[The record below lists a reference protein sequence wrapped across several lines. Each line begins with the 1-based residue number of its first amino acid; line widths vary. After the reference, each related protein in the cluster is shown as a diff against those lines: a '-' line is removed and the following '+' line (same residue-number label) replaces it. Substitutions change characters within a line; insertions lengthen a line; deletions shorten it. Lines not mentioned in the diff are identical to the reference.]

1 MSGPRT
7 IFDKPNRY
15 IGQPEVRRDA
25 KRLLHGRGQYVDD
38 LALPRMLHAAFV
50 RSPYAH
56 AKILSIDV
64 DEARVLP
71 GVVAIYSGADL
82 AESVEPY
89 VGVLSHMVGLRS
101 APQHPLAVDTA
112 RWQGEPV
119 VMVVAQ
125 SRAEAED
132 AAELIEVDFD
142 PLPPVVDVERALDQ
156 DTPVIHDQFDSN
168 LAWERTVV

>member
-82 AESVEPY
+82 AESVEPTWESSAIWLDCDLR
-89 VGVLSHMVGLRS
+89 LST
-101 APQHPLAVDTA
+101 PW
-112 RWQGEPV
+112 RWILPAGR
-119 VMVVAQ
+119 A
-125 SRAEAED
+125 SR
-132 AAELIEVDFD
+132 
-142 PLPPVVDVERALDQ
+142 
-156 DTPVIHDQFDSN
+156 
-168 LAWERTVV
+168 W